1 MNRQGSVKFCYFL
14 ANNKSDEI
22 TNQVFFQ
29 LPVPFNSEP
38 FSFADLKNLS
48 IFASHF
54 DDSTQ
59 IGSFPLIDRKFFL
72 KTIQKYISNRNFSSY
87 GIKNFVELKKQPIT
101 LTKQKLKLHLY
112 SEQQER
118 EICPSKKDFCITFS
132 SNYNIP
138 SLVAFKTKKEIN
150 GKTFNKNS
158 VFKMKSSSDEN
169 SQEIMIWLTRLLYF
183 FHSTCSSL
191 SSFSKTI
198 QYVWMLKNYNLKNLK
213 SKTVK
218 NDSPK
223 KKKLLSQS
231 WNSEKNSIFNF
242 CVLSCIQKKSRQI
255 WEMNPNFKKNKSF
268 VELYKKDENIEM
280 NQTLSWPEGSSKLG
294 EAKFKKNS
302 SLQTTYRTEQI
313 LVGLATWLQNLR
325 GLF

>member
-1 MNRQGSVKFCYFL
+1 MKPRSKYSLLNQLNELQNMASIMNETYRAKAFRHAYLEVLK
-14 ANNKSDEI
+14 
-22 TNQVFFQ
+22 V
-29 LPVPFNSEP
+29 
-38 FSFADLKNLS
+38 KNLNKR
-48 IFASHF
+48 
-54 DDSTQ
+54 DLMNLDVGT
-59 IGSFPLIDRKFFL
+59 RMKEKFNEFMSSGE
-72 KTIQKYISNRNFSSY
+72 IS
-87 GIKNFVELKKQPIT
+87 
-101 LTKQKLKLHLY
+101 
-112 SEQQER
+112 
-118 EICPSKKDFCITFS
+118 EI
-132 SNYNIP
+132 
-138 SLVAFKTKKEIN
+138 KTKKEIN
-150 GKTFNKNS
+150 AKTFNKNS

-213 SKTVK
+213 SKNVK

-280 NQTLSWPEGSSKLG
+280 HKTLSFPQGSSNPQTKLPIQMF
-294 EAKFKKNS
+294 KF
-302 SLQTTYRTEQI
+302 YI
-313 LVGLATWLQNLR
+313 GWVGLKNILSKFIKIELNKDIDASKLTLEQVQEMIAKKTPEKKTAAKKTATKKTTAKKTPAKKK
-325 GLF
+325 